1 MNRHKCDG
9 CRYKGEHVEMGFK
22 PFGVCY
28 KETNLIKAEEN
39 YKAETCPYNQNIF
52 ITNAG
57 LGIKTPYDDK
67 IAETARMLSGEEKPA
82 YLPQLYKIEGVD
94 LAEPEPWP
102 KENPYLKPLP
112 EIKETDN
119 IINLYGQASEIERQ
133 TWEAAE
139 ALATLAAAAK
149 TLQPIIEEIAAA
161 LKPVIKAIADVL
173 EQIINLY
180 PNKRVIYLAKHG
192 KERTRK
198 KNVKRILKWFNEQ
211 AKAPSEKR
219 RSRGYIKYIERDG
232 HTYAVFAQ
240 N

>member
-1 MNRHKCDG
+1 M
-9 CRYKGEHVEMGFK
+9 
-22 PFGVCY
+22 
-28 KETNLIKAEEN
+28 
-39 YKAETCPYNQNIF
+39 
-52 ITNAG
+52 
-57 LGIKTPYDDK
+57 KTPYDEK
-67 IAETARMLSGEEKPA
+67 FVEAERILRGEEKPS

-112 EIKETDN
+112 EIKETYD

-139 ALATLAAAAK
+139 ALATLAAAVK

-161 LKPVIKAIADVL
+161 LKPVINAIGYVL
-173 EQIINLY
+173 EQIINFY

-192 KERTRK
+192 KGRTKK
-198 KNVKRILKWFNEQ
+198 KNVNRILKWYAAQ